1 MDIFGKLRNMRI
13 LLVDDDEWIRDSLTI
28 YFENEGCSLVAVE
41 TAEEALSTLESR
53 YYDIIIAD
61 YKLPDMDGIQF
72 FERIE
77 SRFSHAIRILISA
90 FGDEELIS
98 QARSVGVEDYIDKP
112 FSTRANVESLS
123 RLVGDKET
131 ASLG

>member
-72 FERIE
+72 FERIQ

-112 FSTRANVESLS
+112 FSTRAIVESLS